1 MEHLKQ
7 KNKQLKSEKNMLL
20 KTDLQ
25 KDTIQTEDYE
35 QMMFVQWFR
44 RTYSDVRIFSI
55 PMGGHRHIAVA
66 TKMKAT
72 GAAKG
77 VPDLFIPAWLC
88 WIEMKREKG
97 GSVSPEQRDW
107 HAYLTGL
114 GHHVIVGC
122 GQEDAKE
129 KMRNLG
135 FVPRN

>member
-1 MEHLKQ
+1 MKTEH
-7 KNKQLKSEKNMLL
+7 E
-20 KTDLQ
+20 
-25 KDTIQTEDYE
+25 E
-35 QMMFVQWFR
+35 QRELVQWIR
-44 RTYSDVRIFSI
+44 QACGVRVFAIAN
-55 PMGGHRHIAVA
+55 GGLRGIAA
-66 TKMKAT
+66 AGRLKAE
-72 GAAKG
+72 GVSAG

-114 GHHVIVGC
+114 GHHVIVGR

-135 FVPRN
+135 FVPRI